1 MKTPHPAAH
10 DDTPAPD
17 RGKTPP
23 ELACRLAN
31 VEWAIIAGRGPYRT
45 HTERLHALEA
55 AGTIPDEVNFPRIAA
70 GLPR

>member
-1 MKTPHPAAH
+1 MTTPHPAAH

-23 ELACRLAN
+23 ELACRIAN

-45 HTERLHALEA
+45 HTERLRALQA
-55 AGTIPDEVNFPRIAA
+55 AGEVRDDEWFAA
-70 GLPR
+70 LARLRR